1 MGPAEP
7 GRATRMLSRII
18 ALLVPIGFLVFGILT
33 LDHHGT
39 TWDERYSYNAG
50 VKNLAMIEEVWR
62 GGPMKD
68 WRHRLPGYQFI
79 FDTARVLFAERS
91 HVLFFRSDHPT
102 DAELRLG
109 FHLFNLVLSS
119 SVLWLLFLIVREI
132 TSDRRL
138 AVLASLSLA
147 LLPKFLAHSQNN
159 PKDSVGL
166 FCFTL
171 AILLVVRASSR
182 PLRSSLLA
190 GVGVG
195 LALGNHV
202 IGTMV
207 VPIALL
213 WLFLAG
219 EGSWRRRAGRS
230 IVMGAMAAPV
240 FLLCWPWLW
249 ADPWARALEA
259 VGIVSAF
266 SPPELDVLY
275 LGEIYRHADPPWHY
289 SLVLLWA
296 STPLILQAGVLAS
309 LPLALRRDGV
319 ARVVRLAVLWSGALI
334 GADLLA
340 PAHYDGVRHLL
351 PVLPALAVLAGT
363 GLAWLSAQARV
374 AAPLRSAL
382 LVAALVAGSVELLV
396 DLVRW
401 HPYHDAY
408 LNSVARG
415 LLGDEPERTFELE
428 IWGTAYKEGAEWLA
442 ARRNSVSVVVPIAPH
457 TARPYMDGVRWVVP
471 AGTEADPPYLMF
483 ITRVTMYPPL
493 VRDAQAR
500 LEPLFQIRRGRAT
513 LLEIYRLDA
522 TAVQQF
528 GASGPQSPR

>member
-1 MGPAEP
+1 
-7 GRATRMLSRII
+7 
-18 ALLVPIGFLVFGILT
+18 
-33 LDHHGT
+33 
-39 TWDERYSYNAG
+39 
-50 VKNLAMIEEVWR
+50 MIEELWR
-62 GGPMKD
+62 GEPMKD

-79 FDTARVLFAERS
+79 FDTARVWFAERS
-91 HVLFFRSDHPT
+91 HLLFFRSDHPT

-202 IGTMV
+202 IGALV

-230 IVMGAMAAPV
+230 IVMGAVAAPV

-249 ADPWARALEA
+249 AYPWARALEA
-259 VGIVSAF
+259 VGTVSAF
-266 SPPELDVLY
+266 SPPELTSCIW
-275 LGEIYRHADPPWHY
+275 GRSIGTQIRPGTTRWSCSWP
-289 SLVLLWA
+289 
-296 STPLILQAGVLAS
+296 STPLTCRRGVLAS

-382 LVAALVAGSVELLV
+382 LVAAPSPVPSSCWSIWCAGTPTMTRTSTRLRAACWETSPSEPSSR
-396 DLVRW
+396 DLGHGLQGGRRMRCR
-401 HPYHDAY
+401 PPQLRPA
-408 LNSVARG
+408 ARG
-415 LLGDEPERTFELE
+415 SDR
-428 IWGTAYKEGAEWLA
+428 
-442 ARRNSVSVVVPIAPH
+442 APRH
-457 TARPYMDGVRWVVP
+457 PPGPYMDGVRWVCA
-471 AGTEADPPYLMF
+471 AGTEADPPLPH
-483 ITRVTMYPPL
+483 VHHEGHHVP
-493 VRDAQAR
+493 AAGAR
-500 LEPLFQIRRGRAT
+500 RPGPARAAVPDSARAR
-513 LLEIYRLDA
+513 ERFSSIYRLRRYCRSA
-522 TAVQQF
+522 I
-528 GASGPQSPR
+528 RL